1 MGGEAPFSL
10 CSTRRHVLLRICNQI
25 YAVKHM
31 PGPQWTRGGWLTGWS
46 LRGNIGI
53 RVAKGQRS
61 RNRSLKPFLHDSGG
75 GIAPVPTP
83 STVGVEIIPKDLPEP
98 CDSVTL
104 GDHSLQ
110 GSPAERLEGFVTPV
124 PRSER
129 WRRPGRF
136 TSEPHLRV
144 DHSQSPFP
152 LSPSTALSLR
162 FLLRVGGM
170 NLHTKDQSGA
180 RIENSFA
187 PRFGGL
193 GVTEIEAYCLC
204 HASETAK

>member
-1 MGGEAPFSL
+1 MDGEAPFAL

-53 RVAKGQRS
+53 RVAKGQRP
-61 RNRSLKPFLHDSGG
+61 RDRSLKPFLHVSRG

-83 STVGVEIIPKDLPEP
+83 VPTPSTVGAEIIPKDLPEP

-110 GSPAERLEGFVTPV
+110 GSPAERLEGFVTPA

-136 TSEPHLRV
+136 TSEPRLRV
-144 DHSQSPFP
+144 DHSWSPFP
-152 LSPSTALSLR
+152 LSPSTALPLR
-162 FLLRVGGM
+162 FLLRVGADE
-170 NLHTKDQSGA
+170 LTHKRPKWSSD
-180 RIENSFA
+180 
-187 PRFGGL
+187 
-193 GVTEIEAYCLC
+193 
-204 HASETAK
+204 